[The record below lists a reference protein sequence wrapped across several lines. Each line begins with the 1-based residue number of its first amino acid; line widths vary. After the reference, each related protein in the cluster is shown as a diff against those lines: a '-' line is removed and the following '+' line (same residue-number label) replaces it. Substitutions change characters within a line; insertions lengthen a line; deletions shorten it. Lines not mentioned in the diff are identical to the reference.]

1 SRCHWSAFPIC
12 KIPRS
17 VVLQA
22 AINLHASERKEK
34 WFCSLPLLCCPEG
47 FFLAF
52 MATHLPPN
60 ASTSRIS
67 AARLSVAT
75 IRERVTNENK
85 ILFDRSTRFP
95 AAGRG
100 GSDRRRNREKSARRA
115 RRGRQNQ
122 SRSLSAGHRP
132 RLLRT
137 GHGRHVR

>member
-1 SRCHWSAFPIC
+1 M
-12 KIPRS
+12 
-17 VVLQA
+17 QA
-22 AINLHASERKEK
+22 GGRKNG
-34 WFCSLPLLCCPEG
+34 FAVSHCCAARG
-47 FFLAF
+47 FFPCFHGNA
-52 MATHLPPN
+52 LPPN

-137 GHGRHVR
+137 GHGRHVRRGAQASSKDAHGNFRREPENHPHL

>member
-1 SRCHWSAFPIC
+1 M
-12 KIPRS
+12 
-17 VVLQA
+17 QA
-22 AINLHASERKEK
+22 GGRKNSFEVSHC
-34 WFCSLPLLCCPEG
+34 FAARE

-67 AARLSVAT
+67 AARPSVAT

-100 GSDRRRNREKSARRA
+100 GRKPSRAIEKNFIFICDSFADC
-115 RRGRQNQ
+115 GD
-122 SRSLSAGHRP
+122 
-132 RLLRT
+132 
-137 GHGRHVR
+137 